1 MNLNFLRSKPIDYV
15 NIVYFKNKGKLSS
28 FTLSYRLFSF
38 LRNLVILGVIW
49 IPISAYII
57 SVQLTKRIMS
67 EKELTKNRD
76 VILAYQD
83 RIDSLY
89 TKTYSDPST
98 PPTPSPSNTESGSD
112 STSSTTPNISDSSS
126 TSTPEASTNLGVNNE
141 VSSTSQV
148 STPTTPN
155 TQESSFPV
163 DIKDLKYSYSDNT
176 LDITFNLASV
186 VHPKS
191 HKGRL
196 LIVAFLDKKD
206 DSDPDTTIIYPGYT
220 DGKGVPDQKTGESF
234 KVASFKT
241 VSAKFVAPEG
251 RKIVSFKIICHSN
264 ETSSPME
271 RNIVL

>member
-1 MNLNFLRSKPIDYV
+1 MNLNFLKSKPIDYV

-28 FTLSYRLFSF
+28 FTLSFRLFSF

-89 TKTYSDPST
+89 TKTYSESST
-98 PPTPSPSNTESGSD
+98 TPTPESGSN
-112 STSSTTPNISDSSS
+112 STSSTIPNISDSSS
-126 TSTPEASTNLGVNNE
+126 TSTQEVSTNLDVNNE
-141 VSSTSQV
+141 VSSTSQP
-148 STPTTPN
+148 STTTTQN
-155 TQESSFPV
+155 TKESSFPV
-163 DIKDLKYSYSDNT
+163 DIKDLKYSYSDNA
-176 LDITFNLASV
+176 LDITFNLAST

-191 HKGRL
+191 HKGTL
-196 LIVAFLDKKD
+196 LIVAFLDKKED
-206 DSDPDTTIIYPGYT
+206 LDPDTTISYPGYIS
-220 DGKGVPDQKTGESF
+220 GSGVPDKKAGESF

-241 VSAKFVAPEG
+241 VSAKFIAPEG

-271 RNIVL
+271 RDIVL